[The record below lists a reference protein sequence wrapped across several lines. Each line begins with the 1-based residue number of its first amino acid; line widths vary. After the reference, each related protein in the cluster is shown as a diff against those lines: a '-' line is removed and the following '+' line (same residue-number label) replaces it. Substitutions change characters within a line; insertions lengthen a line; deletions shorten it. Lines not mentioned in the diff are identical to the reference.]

1 MRQPQGSARGRGGG
15 HTWNS
20 VPVQLAVPAR
30 MGIRP
35 RCELRRS
42 GPAQSPQPQQERPP
56 AGDSPHGSLSP
67 GGIQVPAPDPSGV
80 LLGEAALG
88 EGWGDWLEAVDRGMS
103 GGRGDTGDHT
113 GDKNHEDSVPAWNG
127 SGGGS
132 TENGPESP
140 TRGTKTPAALGL
152 VRATGV
158 VGPLLPHRPGASPPP
173 RPVAIT
179 FTCSD
184 HITFLVITRKLW
196 LPPKRLTWQDT
207 QVRAKL
213 RTRAAQGWARGHQV
227 GKWTPRREEAGRMT
241 LLQGHTP
248 DDTRAAS
255 LHCEARWAAAANL
268 TENEVCH
275 RSPSGPGPRTS
286 LFSYPPIGF
295 LGLL

>member
-1 MRQPQGSARGRGGG
+1 MTLGTIQETKITKTQFPPGMEVRGGALRTALNHPPEAQRHQRHLDLYGPQASWG
-15 HTWNS
+15 HYCHI
-20 VPVQLAVPAR
+20 
-30 MGIRP
+30 G
-35 RCELRRS
+35 
-42 GPAQSPQPQQERPP
+42 QEPP
-56 AGDSPHGSLSP
+56 
-67 GGIQVPAPDPSGV
+67 
-80 LLGEAALG
+80 
-88 EGWGDWLEAVDRGMS
+88 
-103 GGRGDTGDHT
+103 
-113 GDKNHEDSVPAWNG
+113 
-127 SGGGS
+127 
-132 TENGPESP
+132 
-140 TRGTKTPAALGL
+140 
-152 VRATGV
+152 
-158 VGPLLPHRPGASPPP
+158 PPP